1 MKKNISINISGII
14 FHIEEDGYEKLK
26 NYLDAINKYFS
37 AFDDSKEIIADIES
51 RIAEIFLAR
60 LSETKQVITLEDVD
74 GLITTMGSIED
85 FQAVEDS
92 EPDPFKIEDEEKSE
106 EVKGKKLFRDSKRKI
121 IGGVASGIAHYFS
134 IDPLWIRLLFIV
146 LTFDIFITTTIS
158 GVTILGYIILWIVL
172 PDSNELPEDKK
183 LKKMYRNPDDRVIG
197 GVSSGVAAYFGI
209 DVVVIRIL
217 FILSIFL
224 GGAGIITYI
233 ILWIILPEASTI
245 T

>member
-26 NYLDAINKYFS
+26 NYLDSINKYFS

-92 EPDPFKIEDEEKSE
+92 DPDQFKIDE
-106 EVKGKKLFRDSKRKI
+106 
-121 IGGVASGIAHYFS
+121 
-134 IDPLWIRLLFIV
+134 
-146 LTFDIFITTTIS
+146 
-158 GVTILGYIILWIVL
+158 
-172 PDSNELPEDKK
+172 
-183 LKKMYRNPDDRVIG
+183 
-197 GVSSGVAAYFGI
+197 
-209 DVVVIRIL
+209 
-217 FILSIFL
+217 
-224 GGAGIITYI
+224 
-233 ILWIILPEASTI
+233 
-245 T
+245 